1 MPGYLFAIDRDLHP
15 ASFEHVKALCEGL
28 VAKGFPCVMLVFNRE
43 GKKESLREE
52 EQNGV
57 LICDASKSRLG
68 KTYSFRFFY
77 GFVRRFRPFCFIA
90 NFEISYP
97 LIALAWILRIPC
109 RVIWERGL
117 STFSDW
123 GYASV
128 SRRKRK
134 TALFRKLI
142 FRMATQVLAISQA
155 VRDDL
160 RQVYRVPANKMRLF
174 HNLTK
179 DPLAEP
185 GVLRVDQP
193 HARRIICPGRIWAMK
208 GQDVLIK
215 AIALLKPDYPDLT
228 VQFAGGGGMRPYCK
242 EMAGKLGLAKNCY
255 FSGNIDHAEMFREMA
270 RAWVA
275 VVPSRS
281 EGFSRVVIESMA
293 VGTPVI
299 ASCVGGIPEL
309 LTDGR
314 EGFLVP
320 PENPEALAEKI
331 ALLLSGRD
339 LRKKMSAQARTTFL
353 ERFDL
358 ARHLPSQ
365 VEALLR
371 FTSFQIS

>member
-28 VAKGFPCVMLVFNRE
+28 LRKGFPCAILVFNRAE
-43 GKKESLREE
+43 KTSSLREE
-52 EQNGV
+52 EQDGV
-57 LICDASKSRLG
+57 LICDAPKSRIG

-97 LIALAWILRIPC
+97 LIVLAWILRIPC
-109 RVIWERGL
+109 RIIWERGL
-117 STFSDW
+117 STLSDW

-134 TALFRKLI
+134 PALFKKVI
-142 FRMATQVLAISQA
+142 FRLTTQVLAISQS
-155 VRDDL
+155 VLDDL
-160 RQVYRVPANKMRLF
+160 RQVYRVPANKTRLF

-185 GVLRVDQP
+185 GASRVDQP

-215 AIALLKPDYPDLT
+215 AIALLKSRYPDLT

-242 EMAGKLGLAKNCY
+242 EMAGKLGLASNCY
-255 FSGNIDHAEMFREMA
+255 FSGNISHDAMLKDMA

-275 VVPSRS
+275 VVPSR
-281 EGFSRVVIESMA
+281 EEPFGRVLIEAMA

-331 ALLLSGRD
+331 ALLLSDRD

-358 ARHLPSQ
+358 ARHLSDQ
-365 VEALLR
+365 VEAFCQPPL
-371 FTSFQIS
+371 S

>member
-1 MPGYLFAIDRDLHP
+1 
-15 ASFEHVKALCEGL
+15 
-28 VAKGFPCVMLVFNRE
+28 MLVFNRH
-43 GKKESLREE
+43 GKSASLREE
-52 EQNGV
+52 ERNGV
-57 LICDASKSRLG
+57 LICDVPKSRLG
-68 KTYSFRFFY
+68 KTYSFRAFY
-77 GFVRRFRPFCFIA
+77 GLVKRFRPFCFIA

-97 LIALAWILRIPC
+97 LIAFAWFLRIPF

-134 TALFRKLI
+134 PTLFKKLI

-155 VRDDL
+155 VLDDL
-160 RQVYRVPANKMRLF
+160 RQVYRVPANKTHLF
-174 HNLTK
+174 YNLTK

-185 GVLRVDQP
+185 GALRLDQP
-193 HARRIICPGRIWAMK
+193 NTRRIICPGRIWAMK

-281 EGFSRVVIESMA
+281 EAFSRVVIESLA

-299 ASCVGGIPEL
+299 ASGVGGIPEL
-309 LTDGR
+309 FTDGR
-314 EGFLVP
+314 KGFLVP
-320 PENPEALAEKI
+320 PDNPEALAEKI
-331 ALLLSGRD
+331 ALLLSDHG
-339 LRKKMSAQARTTFL
+339 LRKKMSAAGRAFFL
-353 ERFDL
+353 QRFEMN
-358 ARHLPSQ
+358 RYLPSQ
-365 VEALLR
+365 VEELIRITA
-371 FTSFQIS
+371 